1 MFKKLYTLI
10 GCLGAFS
17 SALYPG
23 WAFSTC
29 EFKEQSDLSYQLE
42 IESIEDYQEHT
53 TDYAK
58 GARQCTVSFR
68 IKVDGQWFIASGD
81 YVYGNKL
88 SDSDGCAV
96 AEERAKQDI
105 LRVVSPEIMTGS
117 KELVCHNEVNTNKIE
132 PTVDLFTEISDSK
145 VSENSCQRIYHEV
158 ILDNS
163 VGQVWECAD
172 E

>member
-1 MFKKLYTLI
+1 MFKKLFTL
-10 GCLGAFS
+10 GGAIATAF
-17 SALYPG
+17 YPG

-81 YVYGNKL
+81 YVYGDKL

-117 KELVCHNEVNTNKIE
+117 KELVCHNEVNTTKKD
-132 PTVDLFTEISDSK
+132 PTVDLFTEITD
-145 VSENSCQRIYHEV
+145 NSCRNKLYTTVEMNG
-158 ILDNS
+158 LLAE
-163 VGQVWECAD
+163 VWECAD

>member
-1 MFKKLYTLI
+1 MFKKLYTLTGAI
-10 GCLGAFS
+10 ATAFYPGFAFS
-17 SALYPG
+17 A
-23 WAFSTC
+23 C

-42 IESIEDYQEHT
+42 IQSIEDYQEHT

-117 KELVCHNEVNTNKIE
+117 KELVCHNEVNNKKID
-132 PTVDLFTEISDSK
+132 PAVDLFTEISDSK
-145 VSENSCQRIYHEV
+145 VSENSCKRIYREV
-158 ILDNS
+158 TLGNS
-163 VGQVWECAD
+163 KGQVWECAN

>member
-1 MFKKLYTLI
+1 MFKKLHTLI

-17 SALYPG
+17 TALYPG
-23 WAFSTC
+23 WAFSSC
-29 EFKEQSDLSYQLE
+29 EFQEQTNLSYEHKIQ
-42 IESIEDYQEHT
+42 SIEDYQSDT

-58 GARQCTVSFR
+58 GARQCIVSFR
-68 IKVDGQWFIASGD
+68 IKVDGQWFIGSGD
-81 YVYGNKL
+81 YVYGYKL

-117 KELVCHNEVNTNKIE
+117 KELVCINNVSTIKND
-132 PTVDLFTEISDSK
+132 PTVDLFTEITDNK
-145 VSENSCQRIYHEV
+145 DCKRIYHEV
-158 ILDNS
+158 MIDNN

>member
-53 TDYAK
+53 TDFAK
-58 GARQCTVSFR
+58 GARQFV
-68 IKVDGQWFIASGD
+68 V
-81 YVYGNKL
+81 
-88 SDSDGCAV
+88 
-96 AEERAKQDI
+96 QDALEII
-105 LRVVSPEIMTGS
+105 L
-117 KELVCHNEVNTNKIE
+117 
-132 PTVDLFTEISDSK
+132 
-145 VSENSCQRIYHEV
+145 
-158 ILDNS
+158 
-163 VGQVWECAD
+163 
-172 E
+172 

>member
-1 MFKKLYTLI
+1 MFKKLYTLTGAI
-10 GCLGAFS
+10 ATAFYPGFAFS
-17 SALYPG
+17 A
-23 WAFSTC
+23 C
-29 EFKEQSDLSYQLE
+29 EFKEQSDLSYQLQ

-105 LRVVSPEIMTGS
+105 LRVVSPEKLTGS
-117 KELVCHNEVNTNKIE
+117 KELVCHNEVNTTKKD
-132 PTVDLFTEISDSK
+132 PTVDLFSK
-145 VSENSCQRIYHEV
+145 IDDNKGCKRIYHEV
-158 ILDNS
+158 MIDNS
-163 VGQVWECAD
+163 VGQVWECAN

>member
-1 MFKKLYTLI
+1 MFKKLYTLTGAI
-10 GCLGAFS
+10 ATAFYPGFAFS
-17 SALYPG
+17 A
-23 WAFSTC
+23 C

-42 IESIEDYQEHT
+42 IQSIEDYQEHT

-68 IKVDGQWFIASGD
+68 IKVDNQWYVASGD

-117 KELVCHNEVNTNKIE
+117 KELVCHNEVNNKKID
-132 PTVDLFTEISDSK
+132 PAVDLFTEISDTK
-145 VSENSCQRIYHEV
+145 VSENSCKRIYHEV
-158 ILDNS
+158 VLDNS
-163 VGQVWECAD
+163 IGQVWECAD

>member
-17 SALYPG
+17 TALYPG

-29 EFKEQSDLSYQLE
+29 EFQEQTNLSFEHKIQ
-42 IESIEDYQEHT
+42 SIEDYQSHT

-68 IKVDGQWFIASGD
+68 VKVDNDWYVASGD
-81 YVYGNKL
+81 YVYGSKL
-88 SDSDGCAV
+88 SDDDGCSV

-105 LRVVSPEIMTGS
+105 LRVVSPEVVTGS
-117 KELVCHNEVNTNKIE
+117 KDLVCHNNVSTKKDY
-132 PTVDLFTEISDSK
+132 TVDLFTEISDYKLSDNNTCK
-145 VSENSCQRIYHEV
+145 RIYHEV
-158 ILDNS
+158 LLDNS
-163 VGQVWECAD
+163 IGQVWECAD

>member
-1 MFKKLYTLI
+1 MFKKLYTLS
-10 GCLGAFS
+10 GAIATAF
-17 SALYPG
+17 YPG
-23 WAFSTC
+23 FAFSTC

-53 TDYAK
+53 TDFAK

-117 KELVCHNEVNTNKIE
+117 KELVCHNEVNNKKID
-132 PTVDLFTEISDSK
+132 PAVDLFTEISDSK
-145 VSENSCQRIYHEV
+145 VSENSCKRIYHEV

-163 VGQVWECAD
+163 IGQVWECTD

>member
-1 MFKKLYTLI
+1 MFKKIYTLI

-23 WAFSTC
+23 WAFSSC
-29 EFKEQSDLSYQLE
+29 EFQEQTNLSYEHKIQ
-42 IESIEDYQEHT
+42 SIEDYQSHT

-68 IKVDGQWFIASGD
+68 IKVDGQWFIATGD

-105 LRVVSPEIMTGS
+105 LRVVSPEKLTGT
-117 KELVCHNEVNTNKIE
+117 KELVCHNNVKITKKD
-132 PTVDLFTEISDSK
+132 PTVDLFTEITDNK
-145 VSENSCQRIYHEV
+145 DCKRIYHEV
-158 ILDNS
+158 MMDSSL
-163 VGQVWECAD
+163 GQVWECAD

>member
-1 MFKKLYTLI
+1 MFKKLYTLTGAI
-10 GCLGAFS
+10 ATAFYPGFAFS
-17 SALYPG
+17 A
-23 WAFSTC
+23 C

-117 KELVCHNEVNTNKIE
+117 KELVCHNNVNTVKE
-132 PTVDLFTEISDSK
+132 DPTVDLFTEITDN
-145 VSENSCQRIYHEV
+145 NSCKRIYHEV
-158 ILDNS
+158 VMDNS
-163 VGQVWECAD
+163 IGQVWECAD

>member
-1 MFKKLYTLI
+1 MFKKLYTLTGAI
-10 GCLGAFS
+10 ATAFYPGFAFS
-17 SALYPG
+17 A
-23 WAFSTC
+23 C

-53 TDYAK
+53 TDFAK

-68 IKVDGQWFIASGD
+68 IKVDGQWFVASGD

-117 KELVCHNEVNTNKIE
+117 KELVCHNKVNTTKE
-132 PTVDLFTEISDSK
+132 DPTVDLFTNITDNNGCK
-145 VSENSCQRIYHEV
+145 RIYHEV
-158 ILDNS
+158 VMDNS
-163 VGQVWECAD
+163 IGQVWECAD

>member
-53 TDYAK
+53 TDFAK

-68 IKVDGQWFIASGD
+68 VKVDGQWFIASGD
-81 YVYGNKL
+81 YVYGSKL
-88 SDSDGCAV
+88 SDDDGCSV

-105 LRVVSPEIMTGS
+105 LRVVSPEVVTGS
-117 KELVCHNEVNTNKIE
+117 KDLVCHNNVSTKKE
-132 PTVDLFTEISDSK
+132 PTVDLFTEISDNKLSDNNTCK
-145 VSENSCQRIYHEV
+145 RIYHEV
-158 ILDNS
+158 LLDNS
-163 VGQVWECAD
+163 IGQVWECAD

>member
-1 MFKKLYTLI
+1 MFKKLYTLTGAI
-10 GCLGAFS
+10 ATAFYPGFAFS
-17 SALYPG
+17 A
-23 WAFSTC
+23 C

-53 TDYAK
+53 TDFAK

-68 IKVDGQWFIASGD
+68 VKVDGQWFIASGD

-117 KELVCHNEVNTNKIE
+117 KELVCHNEVNTTKE
-132 PTVDLFTEISDSK
+132 DPTVDLFTKITDNNGCK
-145 VSENSCQRIYHEV
+145 RIYHEV
-158 ILDNS
+158 VMDNS
-163 VGQVWECAD
+163 IGQVWECAD

>member
-29 EFKEQSDLSYQLE
+29 EFKEDTDLSYQLH
-42 IESIEDYQEHT
+42 IESIEDYQAQT

-58 GARQCTVSFR
+58 GARECIVSFR
-68 IKVDGQWFIASGD
+68 IKVDKQWYIASGN
-81 YVYGNKL
+81 YVYGNKM
-88 SDSDGCAV
+88 SDSDGCAI

-117 KELVCHNEVNTNKIE
+117 KELVCHNEVNTNKID
-132 PTVDLFTEISDSK
+132 PTVDLFTEITDNK
-145 VSENSCQRIYHEV
+145 VSENSCKRIYHEV

-163 VGQVWECAD
+163 IGQVWECAD

>member
-1 MFKKLYTLI
+1 MFKKLYTLTGAI
-10 GCLGAFS
+10 ATAFYPGFAFS
-17 SALYPG
+17 A
-23 WAFSTC
+23 C

-53 TDYAK
+53 TDFAK

-117 KELVCHNEVNTNKIE
+117 KELVCHNKFDTVKED
-132 PTVDLFTEISDSK
+132 PTVDLFTEITD
-145 VSENSCQRIYHEV
+145 NSCRNKIYT
-158 ILDNS
+158 S
-163 VGQVWECAD
+163 VEMNGYPAEIWECAD

>member
-1 MFKKLYTLI
+1 MFKKLYTLTGAI
-10 GCLGAFS
+10 ATAFYPGFAFS
-17 SALYPG
+17 A
-23 WAFSTC
+23 C

-42 IESIEDYQEHT
+42 IQSIEDYQEHT

-68 IKVDGQWFIASGD
+68 IKVDNQWYVASGD

-117 KELVCHNEVNTNKIE
+117 KELVCHNEVNNKKID
-132 PTVDLFTEISDSK
+132 PAVDLFTEISDSK
-145 VSENSCQRIYHEV
+145 VSENSCKRIYREV
-158 ILDNS
+158 TLGNS
-163 VGQVWECAD
+163 KGQVWECAN

>member
-1 MFKKLYTLI
+1 MFKKLYTLTGAI
-10 GCLGAFS
+10 ATAFYPGFAFS
-17 SALYPG
+17 A
-23 WAFSTC
+23 C

-117 KELVCHNEVNTNKIE
+117 KELVCKNNVSTIKND
-132 PTVDLFTEISDSK
+132 PTVDLFTEITDNK
-145 VSENSCQRIYHEV
+145 VSENSCKRIYHEV

-163 VGQVWECAD
+163 IGQVWECAD

>member
-17 SALYPG
+17 TALYPG
-23 WAFSTC
+23 WAFSSC
-29 EFKEQSDLSYQLE
+29 EFQEQTNLSYEHKIQ
-42 IESIEDYQEHT
+42 SIEDYQSHT

-117 KELVCHNEVNTNKIE
+117 KELVCHNKVNTTKE
-132 PTVDLFTEISDSK
+132 DPTVDLFTNITDNNGCK
-145 VSENSCQRIYHEV
+145 RIYHEV
-158 ILDNS
+158 VMDNS
-163 VGQVWECAD
+163 IGQVWECAD

>member
-58 GARQCTVSFR
+58 GCLLYTSPSPRDV
-68 IKVDGQWFIASGD
+68 
-81 YVYGNKL
+81 
-88 SDSDGCAV
+88 
-96 AEERAKQDI
+96 EETRMPSSA
-105 LRVVSPEIMTGS
+105 
-117 KELVCHNEVNTNKIE
+117 
-132 PTVDLFTEISDSK
+132 
-145 VSENSCQRIYHEV
+145 
-158 ILDNS
+158 
-163 VGQVWECAD
+163 
-172 E
+172 

>member
-1 MFKKLYTLI
+1 MFKKLYTLTGAI
-10 GCLGAFS
+10 ATAFYPGFAFS
-17 SALYPG
+17 A
-23 WAFSTC
+23 C

-42 IESIEDYQEHT
+42 IQSIEDYQEHT

-68 IKVDGQWFIASGD
+68 IKVDNQWYVASGD

-117 KELVCHNEVNTNKIE
+117 KELVCHNEVNNKKID
-132 PTVDLFTEISDSK
+132 PAVDLFTEISDSK
-145 VSENSCQRIYHEV
+145 VSENSCKRIYHEI

-163 VGQVWECAD
+163 IGQVWECAD

>member
-1 MFKKLYTLI
+1 MFKKLYTLTGAI
-10 GCLGAFS
+10 ATAFYPGFAFS
-17 SALYPG
+17 A
-23 WAFSTC
+23 C

-117 KELVCHNEVNTNKIE
+117 KELVCHNEVNNKKID
-132 PTVDLFTEISDSK
+132 PAVDLFTEISDTK
-145 VSENSCQRIYHEV
+145 VSENSCKRIYREV
-158 ILDNS
+158 TLGNS
-163 VGQVWECAD
+163 KGQVWECAN

>member
-17 SALYPG
+17 TALYPG
-23 WAFSTC
+23 WAFSSC
-29 EFKEQSDLSYQLE
+29 EFQEQTNLSYEHKIQ
-42 IESIEDYQEHT
+42 SIKDYQSHT

-68 IKVDGQWFIASGD
+68 VKVDNDWYVASGD

-96 AEERAKQDI
+96 AEARAKQDI
-105 LRVVSPEIMTGS
+105 LRVVSPEIMTVS
-117 KELVCHNEVNTNKIE
+117 KELVCHNNVNTVKE
-132 PTVDLFTEISDSK
+132 DPTVDLFNEITDNKISD
-145 VSENSCQRIYHEV
+145 NSCRRIYTEV
-158 ILDNS
+158 VMDGT

>member
-1 MFKKLYTLI
+1 MFKKLHTLS

-17 SALYPG
+17 TALYPG

-29 EFKEQSDLSYQLE
+29 EFKEQSDLSYLLE
-42 IESIEDYQEHT
+42 IQSIEDYQEHT

-68 IKVDGQWFIASGD
+68 VKVDNDWYVASGD
-81 YVYGNKL
+81 YVYGSKL
-88 SDSDGCAV
+88 SDDDGCSV

-105 LRVVSPEIMTGS
+105 LRVVSPEVVTGS
-117 KELVCHNEVNTNKIE
+117 KDLVCYNNVSTKKDT
-132 PTVDLFTEISDSK
+132 TVDLFTEITDNK

>member
-1 MFKKLYTLI
+1 MFKKLYTLTGAI
-10 GCLGAFS
+10 ATAFYPGFAFS
-17 SALYPG
+17 A
-23 WAFSTC
+23 C

-117 KELVCHNEVNTNKIE
+117 KELVCHNEVNTTKE
-132 PTVDLFTEISDSK
+132 DPTVDLFTNITDNNGCK
-145 VSENSCQRIYHEV
+145 RIYHEV
-158 ILDNS
+158 VMDNS
-163 VGQVWECAD
+163 IGQVWECAD

>member
-1 MFKKLYTLI
+1 MFKKLFTL
-10 GCLGAFS
+10 GGAIATAF
-17 SALYPG
+17 YPG
-23 WAFSTC
+23 FAFSTC

-81 YVYGNKL
+81 YVYGDKL

-117 KELVCHNEVNTNKIE
+117 KELVCHNEVNTTKKD
-132 PTVDLFTEISDSK
+132 PTVDLFTEITD
-145 VSENSCQRIYHEV
+145 NSCRNKLYTTVEMNG
-158 ILDNS
+158 LLAE
-163 VGQVWECAD
+163 VWECAD

>member
-53 TDYAK
+53 TDFAK

-68 IKVDGQWFIASGD
+68 VKVDGQWFIASGD

-105 LRVVSPEIMTGS
+105 LRVVSPEVVTGS
-117 KELVCHNEVNTNKIE
+117 KDLVCHNNVSTKKE
-132 PTVDLFTEISDSK
+132 PTVDLFTEITDN
-145 VSENSCQRIYHEV
+145 NSCKRIYHKVVIGNEHAEV
-158 ILDNS
+158 
-163 VGQVWECAD
+163 WRCAD